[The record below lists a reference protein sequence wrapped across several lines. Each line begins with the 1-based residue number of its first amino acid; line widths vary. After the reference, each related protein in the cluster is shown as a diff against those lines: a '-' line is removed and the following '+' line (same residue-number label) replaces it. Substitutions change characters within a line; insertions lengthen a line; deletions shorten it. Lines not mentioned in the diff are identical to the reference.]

1 MPLNADNWSVVGT
14 SSQKQKKLLKKMIV
28 MPSNCA
34 GFNAGYLFGKHP
46 GRLAHLHSVDR
57 LAEPIQGIPW
67 ALDNG
72 VFGAFSTGKEWSE
85 EPLYRFLDRYAA
97 WKPMWVV
104 VPDSVGNRDETLRL
118 WDIHAPAM
126 QAFGVKM
133 AMAVQDGMTASDVP
147 SEAEVVFI
155 GGSTSWKWRNLPEW
169 TSQFQRV
176 HVGRVNS
183 LRLLLMAE
191 NSGAESCDGT
201 GWFRDPTRLSELT
214 SYLSHN
220 HNHPDLL
227 R

>member
-1 MPLNADNWSVVGT
+1 
-14 SSQKQKKLLKKMIV
+14 MIV

>member
-14 SSQKQKKLLKKMIV
+14 SSQKQKKPLKKMIV

>member
-1 MPLNADNWSVVGT
+1 LGAEHCRNITPEL
-14 SSQKQKKLLKKMIV
+14 MIV

-34 GFNAGYLFGKHP
+34 GFNAGFLFGQHP

-57 LAEPIQGIPW
+57 LAEPIHSIPW

-85 EPLYRFLDRYAA
+85 EPLYKFLDRFSA
-97 WKPMWVV
+97 WNPLWVV
-104 VPDSVGNRDETLRL
+104 VPDSIGNRDETLRL

-133 AMAVQDGMTASDVP
+133 AMAVQDGMTPADVP
-147 SEAEVVFI
+147 SEAEVVFV
-155 GGSTSWKWRNLPEW
+155 GGSTSWKWRSLPEW
-169 TSQFQRV
+169 TSQFPRV

-201 GWFRDPTRLSELT
+201 GWFRDPTRLRELT
-214 SYLSHN
+214 SYLSCD
-220 HNHPDLL
+220 HNHPRLAL
-227 R
+227 

>member
-1 MPLNADNWSVVGT
+1 MPLNADNWSVIGT
-14 SSQKQKKLLKKMIV
+14 SSQKQKKPSNEMIV

-155 GGSTSWKWRNLPEW
+155 GGSTSWKWRHLPEW

-201 GWFRDPTRLSELT
+201 GWFRDPTRLAELT